1 MTSHK
6 RNYTSPSC
14 DIHQLATEQMLAASP
29 DGKQTLS
36 VGGTDTEAPTKGT
49 NEKTWGEVKANTI
62 DWDE

>member
-14 DIHQLATEQMLAASP
+14 DIHQLGTEQMLAAST
-29 DGKQTLS
+29 DGKQMLS
-36 VGGTDTEAPTKGT
+36 VGGTDTNATQGT
-49 NEKTWGEVKANTI
+49 NNKTWGEVKANTI

>member
-14 DIHQLATEQMLAASP
+14 DIHQLGTEQMLAASP

-36 VGGTDTEAPTKGT
+36 VGGTDTQATQGT